1 MYTYI
6 FIIVTG
12 IICFLIGVLSVNR
25 KTETHGTIILNK
37 NTPGKPPI
45 ELHIEKDPDEVKDG
59 EIMSFKLEVH

>member
-12 IICFLIGVLSVNR
+12 IICFLIGALSVNKR
-25 KTETHGTIILNK
+25 QETHGTIILNK
-37 NTPGKPPI
+37 NTSSKPPI
-45 ELHIEKDPDEVKDG
+45 ELHIEKDPEEVKDG